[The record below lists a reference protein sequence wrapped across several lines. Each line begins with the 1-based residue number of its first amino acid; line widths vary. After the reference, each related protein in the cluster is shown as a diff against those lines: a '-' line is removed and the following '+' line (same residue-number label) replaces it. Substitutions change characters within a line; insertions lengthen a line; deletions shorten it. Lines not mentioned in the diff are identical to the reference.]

1 VLINASV
8 QQLTAND
15 YTSHLQDATT
25 VRLKPSSNFIS
36 FFILCALIF

>member
-25 VRLKPSSNFIS
+25 VNLNHQA
-36 FFILCALIF
+36 ILLAII